1 MNKDKTKAAFII
13 WVLILFVEIIWFYI
27 KIGIIISTAEIV
39 FIVTIIVTTLFVGSL
54 GLKMFGNTKE
64 N

>member
-54 GLKMFGNTKE
+54 GLKMFGKTKE